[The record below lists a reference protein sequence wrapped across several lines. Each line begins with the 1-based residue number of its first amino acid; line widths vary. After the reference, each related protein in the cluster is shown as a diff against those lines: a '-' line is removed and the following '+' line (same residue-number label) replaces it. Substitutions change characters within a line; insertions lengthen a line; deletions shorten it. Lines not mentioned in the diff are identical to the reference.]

1 MQVCAAGLSLLL
13 AAPGL
18 AAPPATT
25 TEAGEALQSRIFT
38 VIKESDPEEMQPPRT
53 PRPLSELVAA
63 AELAASELR
72 NAPPED
78 VYELLS
84 LLHDA
89 RMLAYQ
95 RSSADAAHLCAEL
108 RALSV
113 LMRRGDLDKN
123 SADRVTRLA
132 ATGRSA
138 LAARHPGRVCEDLPV
153 AETEVSSALMPVPS
167 SASFTP
173 TSRPRPAPFVDPGQP
188 GNTTRTKISPT
199 TLAGG
204 VLLAVAGG
212 LVVAVAPV
220 QASRVRLR
228 DEADALR
235 DKVMAAGET
244 TSEDAARSARLRRAA
259 DRTHLATTSLLT
271 SAAAVAI
278 LGAVLVAVGVR
289 RQSRR
294 LEVVPQAGT
303 QGPGILVQGRF

>member
-13 AAPGL
+13 AAPRL

-72 NAPPED
+72 KAPPED

-108 RALSV
+108 RALSM
-113 LMRRGDLDKN
+113 LMRRGDLERN

-138 LAARHPGRVCEDLPV
+138 LAARHPGRACEDLPV
-153 AETEVSSALMPVPS
+153 AETEVSSTLMPVPS
-167 SASFTP
+167 FTP
-173 TSRPRPAPFVDPGQP
+173 ASGPRPAPAVAPGRP
-188 GNTTRTKISPT
+188 GNMTRTKISPT

-244 TSEDAARSARLRRAA
+244 TSEDAARSAGLRRAA

-289 RQSRR
+289 RQSQR

-303 QGPGILVQGRF
+303 QGAGILVQGRF